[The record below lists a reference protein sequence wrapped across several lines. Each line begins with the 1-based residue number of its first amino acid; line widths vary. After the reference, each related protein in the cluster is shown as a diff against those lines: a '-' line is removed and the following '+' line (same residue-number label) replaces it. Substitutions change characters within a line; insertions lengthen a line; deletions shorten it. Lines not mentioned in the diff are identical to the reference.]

1 MNNKFHL
8 AIFAS
13 GNGSNAEAII
23 NYFLHHPQIEVVIL
37 LTNNPNALAL
47 ERAKKFNVPCKV
59 FDKQQFGERDEVL
72 LWLNEFKVTHIVLAG
87 FLWLLPENL
96 INAFPDKIINIHP
109 SLLPKFGGKGMYGMK
124 VHEAVSAAGETE
136 TGITIHLVNGHYD
149 EGRIL
154 LQVSCRIPCR
164 KLLRKSMHLNILTIQ
179 RQLSNGF
186 CPSPRP
192 RSSDTPLP
200 RERGRSE
207 GLTSLADHPT
217 QILLPLENQQ
227 IFFE

>member
-1 MNNKFHL
+1 MNKKFHL

-59 FDKQQFGERDEVL
+59 FDKQQFGESDEVL

-149 EGRIL
+149 GGRIL
-154 LQVSCRIPCR
+154 LQVLCKISPTDSLQEIAAKVYALEYSNYPKTIEQWILSLTPSSFLGHSSPQGER
-164 KLLRKSMHLNILTIQ
+164 K
-179 RQLSNGF
+179 
-186 CPSPRP
+186 
-192 RSSDTPLP
+192 
-200 RERGRSE
+200 E
-207 GLTSLADHPT
+207 
-217 QILLPLENQQ
+217 
-227 IFFE
+227 